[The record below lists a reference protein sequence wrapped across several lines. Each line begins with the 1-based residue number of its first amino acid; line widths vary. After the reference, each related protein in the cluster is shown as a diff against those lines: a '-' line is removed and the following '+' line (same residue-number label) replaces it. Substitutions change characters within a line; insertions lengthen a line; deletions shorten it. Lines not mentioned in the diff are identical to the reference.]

1 MLSREEVAAWLR
13 LATTP
18 GIGRGTARQ
27 LLAALGSA
35 ERVLAADERLLQALV
50 GPAVG
55 AILKRRDARDDA
67 CVATTLSW
75 LASASSDSP
84 RDIVVLGDPRYPA
97 LLLETA
103 DPPLLLFTL
112 GRVELLST
120 PGVAIVGSRGAT
132 PQGMDNARA
141 FARFLSEHQLTVVS
155 GLAMGIDGAAHDGG
169 LAGPGS
175 TVAFVGTGL
184 DRVYPARHA
193 ELCRRIAVQGL
204 VASEY
209 PLGAEALPIN
219 FPRRNRLIAGIT
231 RGTLVVEAALES
243 GSLITARLAVDCGR
257 EVFAIPGSIH
267 SPQSRGCHQL
277 IKEGAKLVETGA
289 DVLQELRL
297 AGPEGAPRARLSPA
311 QPSLFALPRQPD
323 SEDQDDTEDSN
334 GPDAALRAALGHDPV
349 TFDALAARTGMPFD
363 QLAARL
369 LELEL
374 AGAVQRL
381 PGGLLQR
388 RATG

>member
-1 MLSREEVAAWLR
+1 MMSREELAAWLR

-18 GIGRGTARQ
+18 GVGRAGARK

-35 ERVLAADERLLQALV
+35 ERVLAADERTLLALV
-50 GPAVG
+50 EPDVVHALGRSDARADLRLDETLRWLEAG
-55 AILKRRDARDDA
+55 SRDAA
-67 CVATTLSW
+67 
-75 LASASSDSP
+75 

-97 LLLETA
+97 LLLQTA

-112 GRVELLST
+112 GRVELLSA
-120 PGVAIVGSRGAT
+120 PGLAIVGSRSAT

-141 FARFLSEHQLTVVS
+141 FARFLSERKLTIVS
-155 GLAMGIDGAAHDGG
+155 GLAMGVDGAAHEGG
-169 LAGPGS
+169 LSGPGS

-184 DRVYPARHA
+184 DRAYPPRHA
-193 ELCRRIAVQGL
+193 DLMRRIAEQGL

-209 PLGAEALPIN
+209 PLGTEPVAVN
-219 FPRRNRLIAGIT
+219 FPRRNRLIAGIS

-243 GSLITARLAVDCGR
+243 GSLITARMALECGR

-267 SPQSRGCHQL
+267 SPQSRGCHRL
-277 IKEGAKLVETGA
+277 IQQGAKLVETGD

-297 AGPEGAPRARLSPA
+297 AGQEGVLPATLSPL
-311 QPSLFALPRQPD
+311 QPSLFALEATPESTDAEPHA
-323 SEDQDDTEDSN
+323 

-349 TFDALAARTGMPFD
+349 TFDVLAARTGLPFE

-388 RATG
+388 RATA

>member
-1 MLSREEVAAWLR
+1 MLSREELAAWLR

-18 GIGRGTARQ
+18 GISRGTARQ

-35 ERVLAADERLLQALV
+35 ERVLAADERTLQALV
-50 GPAVG
+50 GADV
-55 AILKRRDARDDA
+55 IQTLNRRDARDE
-67 CVATTLSW
+67 VRLTTTLRW
-75 LASASSDSP
+75 LESAQSEAP
-84 RDIVVLGDPRYPA
+84 RDIVVLGDPRYPD

-112 GRVELLST
+112 GRVELLSA
-120 PGVAIVGSRGAT
+120 PAVAIVGSRSAT
-132 PQGMDNARA
+132 PQGMDNARS
-141 FARFLSEHQLTVVS
+141 FARFLSEHRLTVVS
-155 GLAMGIDGAAHDGG
+155 GLAMGIDGAAHEGG

-193 ELCRRIAVQGL
+193 ALCQRIAEQGL

-209 PLGAEALPIN
+209 PLGAAALSIN
-219 FPRRNRLIAGIT
+219 FPRRNRLIAGVT

-243 GSLITARLAVDCGR
+243 GSLITARMALECGR

-277 IKEGAKLVETGA
+277 IQEGAKLVETGA

-297 AGPEGAPRARLSPA
+297 AGGEGAPRATLSPM
-311 QPSLFALPRQPD
+311 QPSLFALPAAPACGGEGD
-323 SEDQDDTEDSN
+323 GDAD
-334 GPDAALRAALGHDPV
+334 GPDAALRSALGHDPV
-349 TFDALAARTGMPFD
+349 TFDALAARTGLPSD

-374 AGAVQRL
+374 SGVVQRL

-388 RATG
+388 RATA

>member
-1 MLSREEVAAWLR
+1 MLSDDELTAWLR

-18 GIGRGTARQ
+18 GISRAVARQ
-27 LLAALGSA
+27 LLAAFGSP
-35 ERVLAADERLLQALV
+35 ERVLAAEESTLLSLV
-50 GPAVG
+50 GPDVVHA
-55 AILKRRDARDDA
+55 LKRRDPRDDA
-67 CVATTLSW
+67 RVDTTRRW
-75 LASASSDSP
+75 LDAAAPDAP
-84 RDIVVLGDPRYPA
+84 RDLVVLGDPRYPA

-112 GRVELLST
+112 GRTELLST
-120 PGVAIVGSRGAT
+120 PGIAIVGSRSAT
-132 PQGMDNARA
+132 PQGMENAREFA
-141 FARFLSEHQLTVVS
+141 FFLSEHKLTIVS
-155 GLAMGIDGAAHDGG
+155 GLAMGIDGAAHEGG

-184 DRVYPARHA
+184 DRVYPRPHA
-193 ELCRRIAVQGL
+193 ALMRRIAEQGL

-209 PLGAEALPIN
+209 PLGTHSQPHN

-231 RGTLVVEAALES
+231 RGTLVVEAAIES
-243 GSLITARLAVDCGR
+243 GSLITARMALEAGR

-267 SPQSRGCHQL
+267 SPQSRGCHRL
-277 IKEGAKLVETGA
+277 IQEGAKLVETGA
-289 DVLQELRL
+289 DVLHELRL
-297 AGPEGAPRARLSPA
+297 ASPDVALRASLAPTR
-311 QPSLFALPRQPD
+311 PSLFATAPAVLAAPPD
-323 SEDQDDTEDSN
+323 GAESA

-349 TFDALAARTGMPFD
+349 TFDVLSARTGMPFD

-374 AGAVQRL
+374 AGVVERL

-388 RATG
+388 RGRA